1 MKLEHPDRLM
11 NRSSLSLAALECHDA
26 FAQRHIGP
34 DAADQHAMLEAL
46 GFASRAAFIDAVI
59 PEAIRR
65 KETLPL
71 GAFTQPKSE
80 AEALASL
87 RKLADQN
94 LVFRNY
100 IGQGYY
106 GTHTPAVILRNVLE
120 NPAWYTAYTPYQ
132 PEISQGRLEA
142 LLNFQ
147 TMVADLTGMEIAN
160 ASLLDEGTAAA
171 EAMGMM
177 ARLAPQRP
185 SAVFIDWDCHPQTIA
200 VVATRAEP
208 LGIDVVVGDPERDLD
223 PAAVFGALLQY
234 PGSSGRVRDDA
245 GIVERCHAA
254 GALVTVAT

>member
-59 PEAIRR
+59 PESIRR
-65 KETLPL
+65 HETLPL

-147 TMVADLTGMEIAN
+147 QMVIDLTGLAISN
-160 ASLLDEGTAAA
+160 ASLLDEATAAA
-171 EAMGMM
+171 EAMT
-177 ARLAPQRP
+177 LLQRAGKP
-185 SAVFIDWDCHPQTIA
+185 KSNLFYIADDVLPQTIE
-200 VVATRAEP
+200 VVQTRAKP
-208 LGIDVVVGDPERDLD
+208 AGIEVKVG
-223 PAAVFGALLQY
+223 PAADAATANAFGVLLQY
-234 PGSSGRVRDDA
+234 PGR
-245 GIVERCHAA
+245 EWRCARLSRA
-254 GALVTVAT
+254 D